1 MSSPLG
7 PIHPGEVLLEDFM
20 KPLNLSAYRV
30 AKDLGVAPLRI
41 TQIVHGKRAISAET
55 ALLLS
60 RYTGTS
66 PQFWINLQGQYDLE
80 IIGSALSKKLA
91 AINPVRAASEAP
103 KQMPKGYR
111 LAIPGRKKKI
121 PRRVA
126 LEKSKRDRARRS
138 PPKSKTT
145 NRGNQSVEPSEMR
158 RREPERK

>member
-1 MSSPLG
+1 MSNPLG

-41 TQIVHGKRAISAET
+41 TQIIHGKRAISAET

-66 PQFWINLQGQYDLE
+66 PHFWINLQGQYDLE

-91 AINPVRAASEAP
+91 AINRVTMISEALKERP
-103 KQMPKGYR
+103 KDSR
-111 LAIPGRKKKI
+111 FALAGQKKKI
-121 PRRVA
+121 TRRVA
-126 LEKSKRDRARRS
+126 SVKSKRVRGAARGIV
-138 PPKSKTT
+138 PPCAQ
-145 NRGNQSVEPSEMR
+145 NR
-158 RREPERK
+158 

>member
-1 MSSPLG
+1 MSNPLG

-41 TQIVHGKRAISAET
+41 TQIIHGKRAISAET

-80 IIGSALSKKLA
+80 IVGSALSKKLA
-91 AINPVRAASEAP
+91 AINPVTMVSEAL
-103 KQMPKGYR
+103 KQGSKGSPFA
-111 LAIPGRKKKI
+111 LVGQKGKI
-121 PRRVA
+121 HRRVA
-126 LEKSKRDRARRS
+126 LGKSKRIR
-138 PPKSKTT
+138 
-145 NRGNQSVEPSEMR
+145 
-158 RREPERK
+158 

>member
-1 MSSPLG
+1 MSDQLG

-66 PQFWINLQGQYDLE
+66 AQFWINLQGQYDLE
-80 IIGSALSKKLA
+80 IIGSALSKRLA
-91 AINPVRAASEAP
+91 AISPVTMVSEAL
-103 KQMPKGYR
+103 KQMPKGHR
-111 LAIPGRKKKI
+111 AALPDQKKRISRKVDLGK
-121 PRRVA
+121 
-126 LEKSKRDRARRS
+126 
-138 PPKSKTT
+138 T
-145 NRGNQSVEPSEMR
+145 NRG
-158 RREPERK
+158 RERHERIVSTCAKNR